1 MCFVSKMTV
10 SRLKS
15 AIYEPHL
22 MKNWEG
28 YFLNSYSPIKWLV
41 CVINLLRARISL
53 LRVCTAQAMWL
64 PFWLYIDIYINIIT
78 FILAFSNQIESFHK
92 LHIKPNKMD
101 LTTQKWILVSDP
113 LRNSDPNFGFFGLS
127 MAALVHLYTFSMVK
141 VVLLYYI
148 PKKDINVP
156 KLCPKIGRFY
166 TKVT

>member
-1 MCFVSKMTV
+1 MAYLGCFMWFVSKMTV

-28 YFLNSYSPIKWLV
+28 YFLNSYSPIQWLV
-41 CVINLLRARISL
+41 CVVNLLRAKISL

-92 LHIKPNKMD
+92 LHIKPNKLD
-101 LTTQKWILVSDP
+101 STTEKWILLQTLWFTIYSKFNP
-113 LRNSDPNFGFFGLS
+113 
-127 MAALVHLYTFSMVK
+127 MV
-141 VVLLYYI
+141 LPCDRMLFI
-148 PKKDINVP
+148 
-156 KLCPKIGRFY
+156 LF
-166 TKVT
+166 TK

>member
-1 MCFVSKMTV
+1 MTV

-22 MKNWEG
+22 MKNREG

-41 CVINLLRARISL
+41 CVIHLLRARISL

-92 LHIKPNKMD
+92 LHIKPNKLDSPMEI
-101 LTTQKWILVSDP
+101 LTLGMILALSARGHGFNSRLSP
-113 LRNSDPNFGFFGLS
+113 L
-127 MAALVHLYTFSMVK
+127 
-141 VVLLYYI
+141 
-148 PKKDINVP
+148 
-156 KLCPKIGRFY
+156 FY
-166 TKVT
+166 S

>member
-1 MCFVSKMTV
+1 MRFRTNFQYLVKFLVESEESNDILSCSVERLPQIKHLNVAYYLGCVMCFVSKMTV

-92 LHIKPNKMD
+92 LHIKPNKLDSPME
-101 LTTQKWILVSDP
+101 K
-113 LRNSDPNFGFFGLS
+113 
-127 MAALVHLYTFSMVK
+127 
-141 VVLLYYI
+141 
-148 PKKDINVP
+148 
-156 KLCPKIGRFY
+156 
-166 TKVT
+166 